1 MNCGE
6 FIEPPS
12 NEAVSASPNTR
23 CSPSSLY
30 VPPPACPCPSRCRV
44 FCEFLLAVSVFA
56 SHLLLLANSLQK
68 LHDNSINDY
77 AEPRSAAGLP
87 ANAVIDSNSEPAGN
101 QRNCP
106 Y

>member
-1 MNCGE
+1 MIFRAGLHCKC
-6 FIEPPS
+6 
-12 NEAVSASPNTR
+12 AVTGQYVRPLR
-23 CSPSSLY
+23 CELTSFSHSSLTSD
-30 VPPPACPCPSRCRV
+30 VNMCLCC
-44 FCEFLLAVSVFA
+44 FLFLPLS
-56 SHLLLLANSLQK
+56 NSGQK